1 MDDVVIGAAAAVV
14 AAGLLVWG
22 VVRGRRRGASSAGA
36 PPSEIVSAPDRPGR
50 GLRQAL
56 DGTRR
61 KLREQVDAALGR
73 RGSVDAVYEALE
85 EALIGA
91 DVGARTSATLLEQL
105 RTRVGRE
112 TAGEGLRTELRADI
126 LELVKGGGAI
136 APAAKPWVILVTGVN
151 GVGKTT
157 TIGKLAAAHRD
168 AGRKVLIVAADTF
181 RAAAIDQLAV
191 WAERSG
197 ADIVRHGPGADPSA
211 VAYDGMRAALARGAD
226 VVLVDTAGRLHTRG
240 PLMEELRKVRRTIE
254 REVPGAPQECLLVV
268 DATTG
273 QNALN
278 QARAFVEAAGVTGVV
293 VTKLDGTARGGI
305 VVAIRAELGL
315 PVRYVGVGEGVR
327 DLREFDAQEFVAG
340 LLGEDGE
347 S

>member
-1 MDDVVIGAAAAVV
+1 MDVVVIGAAAAAV

-22 VVRGRRRGASSAGA
+22 FRRARRQGVGAEA
-36 PPSEIVSAPDRPGR
+36 PPLEVMSAPERPAR

-61 KLREQVDAALGR
+61 KLREQLDAALGR
-73 RGSVDAVYEALE
+73 RGSADSVYEALE

-91 DVGARTSATLLEQL
+91 DVGARTTASLLARL
-105 RTRVGRE
+105 RSRLGKD
-112 TAGEGLRTELRADI
+112 AGGEGIRTELRADI
-126 LELVKGGGAI
+126 LEVVGGGGPVT
-136 APAAKPWVILVTGVN
+136 PAARPWVILVTGVN

-157 TIGKLAAAHRD
+157 TIGKLAAAHRE

-211 VAYDGMRAALARGAD
+211 VAYDGIRAARARGAD

-240 PLMEELRKVRRTIE
+240 TLMDELRKVRRTIE
-254 REVPGAPQECLLVV
+254 RELPGAPQECLLVV

-273 QNALN
+273 QNALS

-327 DLREFDAQEFVAG
+327 DLREFDAHEFVAG
-340 LLGEDGE
+340 LLGDDGDG
-347 S
+347 